1 MCCGRGKARGHGAT
15 AQGNQVAPVSRFETR
30 AHGAPIFEYIGRTA
44 LTVFGPISG
53 APYRFNG
60 PGSRLAVD
68 PRDRPALAVIPVL
81 RFVR

>member
-1 MCCGRGKARGHGAT
+1 MCCGRGNARVQGAT
-15 AQGNQVAPVSRFETR
+15 AQRVLVPRSETR
-30 AHGAPIFEYIGRTA
+30 AHGAAIFEYIGRTA

-53 APYRFNG
+53 TPYRFNAL
-60 PGSRLAVD
+60 GSRLAVD

>member
-1 MCCGRGKARGHGAT
+1 MCCGRGKARV
-15 AQGNQVAPVSRFETR
+15 QGAPVQRDPVARFETR
-30 AHGAPIFEYIGRTA
+30 AHGAPVFEYIGRTA

-53 APYRFNG
+53 MPYRFNA

>member
-1 MCCGRGKARGHGAT
+1 MCCGRGKARV
-15 AQGNQVAPVSRFETR
+15 QGGTVHSVAAPVARFETR